1 MGPIWAKIY
10 EQYKALKQAGVP
22 SYECERRAVPHM
34 TRTEAIAAL
43 HEAIQAVQGYS
54 DEIRGILGWQRDP
67 DCTAQLAMNN
77 KCIQRYQKELQM
89 YDRLTDEK
97 FRALFPTLVF
107 RSIATDLHS
116 LDIARNTLVTRG
128 PRYNPR

>member
-1 MGPIWAKIY
+1 MGPIWVKIY
-10 EQYKALKQAGVP
+10 EQYKALKQAGMP
-22 SYECERRAVPHM
+22 SYECERRAIPPM
-34 TRTEAIAAL
+34 TRAEAIAAL

-116 LDIARNTLVTRG
+116 LDVARNTLVTRG

>member
-1 MGPIWAKIY
+1 MGPIWQKINAQR
-10 EQYKALKQAGVP
+10 EALRKAGLP
-22 SYECERRAVPHM
+22 SYECERKAIPNM
-34 TRTEAIAAL
+34 SKAEAISAL
-43 HEAIQAVQGYS
+43 NEAIQAVQGYS

-77 KCIQRYQKELQM
+77 KCIQRYQKELQT

-116 LDIARNTLVTRG
+116 LDVARNTLVTRG
-128 PRYNPR
+128 PRYNPL